1 MNTLSSFVAFGADHA
16 GYGLKDRLAATL
28 SRPEPPAGFPVLGDS
43 GPRLLARDFGTNGP
57 ESVDY
62 PDFARLVCQAVIS
75 GEARFGVLVC
85 GTGIGMSIA
94 ANRFPGIR
102 CALIHDITG
111 ARLTR
116 MHNDANVISFGE
128 RVIGIGVA
136 ESALKIFRATEFAG
150 GRHAQ
155 RIDKLAALDA
165 PPAKV

>member
-43 GPRLLARDFGTNGP
+43 GPRLMARDFGANGP
-57 ESVDY
+57 DSVDY
-62 PDFARLVCQAVIS
+62 PDYAQLVCQAV
-75 GEARFGVLVC
+75 VC

-116 MHNDANVISFGE
+116 MHNDANVIAFGARLIGE
-128 RVIGIGVA
+128 EVALDALRVFLTTPY
-136 ESALKIFRATEFAG
+136 EG
-150 GRHAQ
+150 GRHDR
-155 RIDKLAALDA
+155 RIAKLNASASA
-165 PPAKV
+165 PAGEHNLTSIGAT